1 MRITRKQLDY
11 VSKIHHVGWFA
22 VNGCGTLILDDSDER
37 SKEHRGVDGVV
48 CLKDNGKFL
57 KGCGICCLGMVSG
70 GRLFVLPEG
79 KSGYFQS
86 KTASS
91 SPGAG
96 TELES
101 RNIGYREGNM
111 EIVLRVKEGTY
122 ECTLEVGEISN
133 A

>member
-1 MRITRKQLDY
+1 MRISNADLNHLRAIGHT
-11 VSKIHHVGWFA
+11 GWFA
-22 VNGCGTLILDDSDER
+22 L
-37 SKEHRGVDGVV
+37 SKSGLLEFEKASVWNP
-48 CLKDNGKFL
+48 KDVIFL
-57 KGCGICCLGMVSG
+57 GLRSG
-70 GRLFVLPEG
+70 GRFFMLPEG

-111 EIVLRVKEGTY
+111 EIVLRVKEGTH
-122 ECTLEVGEISN
+122 ECSLEVGEISN